1 MNPAHPRTSRPALR
15 LVHPHLF
22 GRSPRRVRLDY
33 PTRRFGVFAEIG
45 YGHSVWNVGRFGVGR
60 GILGAAEFDV
70 SDFFVQGPFQRVPDR
85 ARALSARE
93 PRPRHLSRYGSSD
106 VRRVRVQARHR
117 REDRRRA
124 VPQVRVAPGP
134 IPRAPTFFFPSP
146 SFVTRPCAPRAGGV
160 DRPTRGA
167 SASKPANAFARAL
180 VRRAKGGIPRR
191 SLPPPPCP
199 SPLATRPDP
208 RDADEATRSPSPV
221 PRFPPGARGTSSRT
235 SPRTRSSPGPPT
247 VNRSS

>member
-134 IPRAPTFFFPSP
+134 IPRAPTFFFP
-146 SFVTRPCAPRAGGV
+146 VAVVCHAAMRAARGRRRP
-160 DRPTRGA
+160 
-167 SASKPANAFARAL
+167 
-180 VRRAKGGIPRR
+180 
-191 SLPPPPCP
+191 
-199 SPLATRPDP
+199 PDP
-208 RDADEATRSPSPV
+208 RRVRLEIRERVRARVGPTREGRHPAT
-221 PRFPPGARGTSSRT
+221 FT
-235 SPRTRSSPGPPT
+235 SPAAVPLPPRDTPRSA
-247 VNRSS
+247 RC

>member
-45 YGHSVWNVGRFGVGR
+45 YGHSVWNVGRFWVGR

-106 VRRVRVQARHR
+106 VRRVRAQSRHR

-134 IPRAPTFFFPSP
+134 IPRAPTFFPVAVVCHAAMRAARGRRRP
-146 SFVTRPCAPRAGGV
+146 PDPRRVRLETRERVRARVG
-160 DRPTRGA
+160 PTREGRH
-167 SASKPANAFARAL
+167 PATFTSPAARA
-180 VRRAKGGIPRR
+180 
-191 SLPPPPCP
+191 PPP
-199 SPLATRPDP
+199 ATRPDP

-221 PRFPPGARGTSSRT
+221 PRLPPGARGTSSRT